1 MAAFSLQNRIVVL
14 TGGARGIGLA
24 CAEALVAKGAKVA
37 LCDIDS
43 HEGFA
48 RAASLGERCH
58 FYKLDVTDRAD
69 FCDTIDRV
77 EADLGPVDVLIN
89 NAGIMPVGKMLDLDA
104 QTEQRQVDVN
114 LMGPLHGM
122 HAVLPGMLAR
132 NSGHIVNVA
141 SLAGRIPAPF
151 AALYSGTKFAVVGM
165 TESLRHE
172 FADTGLHFCLVY
184 PAVVQTGLI
193 AGISAPGF
201 PAPLR
206 PEQVATSV
214 VHGLER
220 RKARVYAPRLGS
232 VLGLLPWLLP
242 DAVAAF
248 LGRISGADT
257 MFLEVDEEA
266 RRDYRQR
273 SLGNQ

>member
-1 MAAFSLQNRIVVL
+1 MARI
-14 TGGARGIGLA
+14 
-24 CAEALVAKGAKVA
+24 E
-37 LCDIDS
+37 
-43 HEGFA
+43 E
-48 RAASLGERCH
+48 E
-58 FYKLDVTDRAD
+58 
-69 FCDTIDRV
+69 
-77 EADLGPVDVLIN
+77 LGPVDVLIN
-89 NAGIMPVGKMLDLDA
+89 NAGIMPVGRMLDLDLE
-104 QTEQRQVDVN
+104 TETRQVDIN

-122 HAVLPGMLAR
+122 HAVLPGMLER
-132 NSGHIVNVA
+132 DSGHIVNVA

-151 AALYSGTKFAVVGM
+151 AALYSGTKFAVVGL
-165 TESLRHE
+165 TEALRHE

-184 PAVVQTGLI
+184 PAVVKTGLI

-206 PEQVATSV
+206 PEQVAAAM

-220 RKARVYAPRLGS
+220 GKPRIYAPRLGS
-232 VLGLLPWLLP
+232 FLGLLPWLLP

-273 SLGNQ
+273 SQGNQ